1 MLYTLSVMIINDH
14 LLRIC
19 YYHVGFPENVH
30 DESVYRNCDL
40 AKNPDL
46 YFDIVQFLV
55 GDSAFTP
62 REGKIQY
69 NIIQTESVVRKLYWI
84 IQR

>member
-14 LLRIC
+14 LLRIR
-19 YYHVGFPENVH
+19 YYHAGFPGNVH
-30 DESVYRNCDL
+30 DERVYRNCDL

-46 YFDIVQFLV
+46 YFDIMQFLV

-62 REGKIQY
+62 RPTMVPVYKKRLEQ
-69 NIIQTESVVRKLYWI
+69 L
-84 IQR
+84 